1 MNETFS
7 TREMGRFCGV
17 NESTI
22 KRWADSGRLP
32 CLKTPGGHRRFRI
45 RDALAFLN
53 EYGFEGLG
61 LEGKTTLP
69 ETLDSHSAQ
78 LLRGNWDD
86 RAARYLELS
95 LTGPSPAVARF
106 LFQLVTA
113 GCTLVEICDRVVT
126 PALASL
132 GERWLTG
139 SVSILDE
146 HMVSAST
153 IHGLERLRQTL
164 PHLESNGLV
173 ALCSPMEG
181 EHHEIGTRM
190 AALLLDQLGWD
201 VRLAVDGTPVP
212 ELVRFIRQ
220 ERPGLV
226 CLSVSSLPMDEA
238 RMEQLQIVW
247 QATRETDTR
256 LALGGSSTHGHDRI
270 PCDLNG
276 QCLAKLETFAVGLVG
291 HRGTRGAPA

>member
-45 RDALAFLN
+45 RDALTFLN

-61 LEGKTTLP
+61 IDSQTTLSD
-69 ETLDSHSAQ
+69 TLDPHSPPV
-78 LLRGNWDD
+78 LRGNWDD
-86 RAARYLELS
+86 LAARYLELG
-95 LTGPSPAVARF
+95 LTGASPPVARF
-106 LFQLVTA
+106 LFQMVTA
-113 GCTLVEICDRVVT
+113 GCTLVEICDQVVT
-126 PALASL
+126 PALARL
-132 GERWLTG
+132 GKHWLSG
-139 SVSILDE
+139 SASILDE

-164 PHLESNGLV
+164 PHREANGLL

-181 EHHEIGTRM
+181 EQHEIGTRM
-190 AALLLDQLGWD
+190 AAILLDQLGWD

-226 CLSVSSLPMDEA
+226 CLSVPSLPIEEA
-238 RMEQLQIVW
+238 RMAQLQIVW
-247 QATRETDTR
+247 QAARETDTR
-256 LALGGSSTHGHDRI
+256 LAIGGNSTHCHDRI

-276 QCLAKLETFAVGLVG
+276 RSLADLEKFAVGLVG
-291 HRGTRGAPA
+291 RRGTRGAPA

>member
-53 EYGFEGLG
+53 EYGFDGLG
-61 LEGKTTLP
+61 VDGT
-69 ETLDSHSAQ
+69 ETQPDSHDADSFQ
-78 LLRGNWDD
+78 PLRGNWDD
-86 RAARYLELS
+86 LTARYLELG
-95 LTGPSPAVARF
+95 LTGSSPELARF
-106 LFQLVTA
+106 IFRMVTA

-126 PALASL
+126 PALARL
-132 GERWLTG
+132 GERWQTG

-164 PHLESNGLV
+164 PHREANGIV

-181 EHHEIGTRM
+181 EQHEIGTRM

-201 VRLAVDGTPVP
+201 VRLALDGTPVP

-226 CLSVSSLPMDEA
+226 CLSVPSLPMDEA
-238 RMEQLQIVW
+238 RMEQLRVVW
-247 QATRETDTR
+247 QAARETDTR
-256 LALGGSSTHGHDRI
+256 LALGGRTHGHDLI

-276 QCLAKLETFAVGLVG
+276 SCLADLEAFAVGLVG
-291 HRGTRGAPA
+291 HRGSRGAPA